1 MPKVASPSSRA
12 RNDASPRDLIKILRA
27 NMSSFDEQ
35 WKTQDVESFV
45 NTYQELLVDLCSAT
59 ARPNASLV
67 KEAVVLCWRDVSMDD
82 AKQFGD
88 RIAHAVSFVR
98 GKIHSMTTGK
108 KLSEPVKVLVDVL
121 SKRQSLGQSLLLGAR
136 RRQLQ
141 ATSPKKLV
149 GSQFP
154 LEVEDSDVEVVASK
168 ASSSSKA
175 PSSATRSR
183 ADIFAMFGLQE
194 GNQQHPTKRHEDSSV
209 VEVDDSPVKKARGN
223 PVTVQTQ
230 FLDSAKLCMVRV
242 LSSGEEVS
250 SVMKAGPNGFA
261 EAFLPGEVVG
271 IPSELPNLLLQLPI
285 KEAPSRQA
293 VKKRP
298 AGKPQKKPEAKE
310 NYDNDSSPAAA
321 EEPEVEEVSPEEEK
335 ATPASLSG
343 PAAPKELSMPYKYP
357 KGSWALREKHGS
369 KKQVLSLTSNKLS
382 SDALQAV
389 VLQCRE
395 KLLAGG
401 SQHVVKAWGLKQL
414 PK

>member
-1 MPKVASPSSRA
+1 M
-12 RNDASPRDLIKILRA
+12 
-27 NMSSFDEQ
+27 
-35 WKTQDVESFV
+35 
-45 NTYQELLVDLCSAT
+45 
-59 ARPNASLV
+59 
-67 KEAVVLCWRDVSMDD
+67 
-82 AKQFGD
+82 
-88 RIAHAVSFVR
+88 
-98 GKIHSMTTGK
+98 
-108 KLSEPVKVLVDVL
+108 
-121 SKRQSLGQSLLLGAR
+121 
-136 RRQLQ
+136 
-141 ATSPKKLV
+141 
-149 GSQFP
+149 
-154 LEVEDSDVEVVASK
+154 
-168 ASSSSKA
+168 
-175 PSSATRSR
+175 
-183 ADIFAMFGLQE
+183 FAMFGLQE

-261 EAFLPGEVVG
+261 EAFFPGEVVG

-298 AGKPQKKPEAKE
+298 AGKPQKNLRPRRIMTMTLLLLRLRSLRWKKFHLRRK
-310 NYDNDSSPAAA
+310 
-321 EEPEVEEVSPEEEK
+321 K
-335 ATPASLSG
+335 ATPASLRG

-357 KGSWALREKHGS
+357 NGSWALREKHGS

-401 SQHVVKAWGLKQL
+401 SQHVVKSWGLKQL